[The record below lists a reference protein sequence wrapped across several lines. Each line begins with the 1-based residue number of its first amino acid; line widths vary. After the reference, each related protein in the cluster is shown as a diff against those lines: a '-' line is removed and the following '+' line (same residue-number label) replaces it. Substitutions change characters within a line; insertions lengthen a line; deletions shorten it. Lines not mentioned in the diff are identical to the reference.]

1 MSESIVLYEVVNRIA
16 YITIN
21 RTEKRNALSPELI
34 TLLTAFLE
42 KAGEDRDVKVVI
54 LKANGSV
61 FSAGADLAY
70 LQQLQR
76 NNYEENLADS
86 NLLKTLFTT
95 ILYLPKIVIA
105 QVEGHA
111 IAGGCGLATACD
123 IIFAVPEA
131 NFGYTEVK
139 LGFVPAIVSCLLM
152 RKTSETIAKN
162 ILLTGELFS
171 AEVALSYNLITFVTN
186 KEEIAQKVNDFAVN
200 LCEGSSGNSLSVT
213 KQLINKTTYESL
225 EKSLTLAVELN
236 AKVRESEDFKKG
248 IASFLNKEKIKW

>member
-1 MSESIVLYEVVNRIA
+1 MSESIVLYEVTNRIA
-16 YITIN
+16 SITIN
-21 RTEKRNALSPELI
+21 RVEKRNALNPELV
-34 TLLTAFLE
+34 TLLTHFLVE
-42 KAGEDRDVKVVI
+42 AGKDDNVKVVI

-76 NNYEENLADS
+76 NSYEENLADS
-86 NLLKTLFTT
+86 NNLKNLFTT

-111 IAGGCGLATACD
+111 IAGGCGLATVCD
-123 IIFAVPEA
+123 VIFAVPEA

-152 RKTSETIAKN
+152 RKTSETIAKQ

-171 AEVALSYNLITFVTN
+171 AETALKYNLITFVTN
-186 KEEIAQKVNDFAVN
+186 KEEIAQKVTDFALN
-200 LCEGSSGNSLSVT
+200 LCENSSTQALSVT
-213 KQLINKTTYESL
+213 KQLINETTYAEL
-225 EKSLTLAVELN
+225 EKSLTLAVQIN
-236 AKVRESEDFKKG
+236 AKVRESEDFKRG